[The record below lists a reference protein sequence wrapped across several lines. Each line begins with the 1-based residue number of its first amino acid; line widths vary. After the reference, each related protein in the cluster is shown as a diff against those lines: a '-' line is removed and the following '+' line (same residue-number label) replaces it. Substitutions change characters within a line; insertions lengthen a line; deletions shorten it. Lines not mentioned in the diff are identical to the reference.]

1 MARPATVSPRSRRSW
16 LPAVHRCLESP
27 PGPVRAIAA
36 GARLER
42 AALDRA
48 LGAVRRELEERPDR
62 FREETDVV
70 RAVDERWT
78 TELERLLS
86 PALRPLVN
94 ATGVVVHTNLGRAP
108 LAPRALDAALDAG
121 GRYTALELDLQEGRR
136 GSRYVHAARFLT
148 LLTGAEDAL
157 VVNNNAAALLIA
169 VDTLARDRAAIVSRG
184 ELVEI
189 GGGFRIHEILSR
201 TGARLVEVGATNRTH
216 LTDYL
221 RAMDEHEV
229 GAVLKVHRSNFE
241 VAGFVA
247 EVPLDVL
254 CREAGKRGVPVVFD
268 QGTGLIEPLVGG
280 PGIGESTTLGAALA
294 AGAALACGSGDK
306 LLGGPQAGI
315 VCGRRDLLDRVRS
328 NPLLRALRVDKMT
341 LAALEAT
348 LRLLLDDPAS
358 IPVRRMLEARPED
371 LAERAERLRTMLA
384 PSVREATEV
393 RPHAGRAGGG
403 TLPERDLPGH
413 ALRVT
418 GAGWTADALARALRA
433 GDPPVVA
440 RVADE
445 AVWIDVRTLLPGEEE
460 VVARRLEQ
468 ILGPGPTQDRQGA
481 IP

>member
-1 MARPATVSPRSRRSW
+1 MARSGTVSAASRRSW

-27 PGPVRAIAA
+27 PGPVRAMAA
-36 GARLER
+36 GPRLER

-48 LGAVRRELEERPDR
+48 LGTTRRELEERPDR

-70 RAVDERWT
+70 RAVDERWKE
-78 TELERLLS
+78 ELERLLA

-108 LAPRALDAALDAG
+108 LAARALDAALDAG
-121 GRYTALELDLQEGRR
+121 GRYTPLELDLNEGRR
-136 GSRYVHAARFLT
+136 GSRYVHAARLLT

-157 VVNNNAAALLIA
+157 VVNNNAAALLVA
-169 VDTLARDRAAIVSRG
+169 VDSLARDRAAVVSRG

-216 LTDYL
+216 LSDYL
-221 RAMDEHEV
+221 RAMDEHDV
-229 GAVLKVHRSNFE
+229 GAIVKVHRSNFE

-247 EVPLDVL
+247 EVPLNSL
-254 CREAGKRGVPVVFD
+254 CREAGERGVPVVFD
-268 QGTGLIEPLVGG
+268 QGTGLLEPLAGG
-280 PGIGESTTLGAALA
+280 LGTGEATTLGAALA
-294 AGAALACGSGDK
+294 EGADLACGSGDK

-315 VCGRRDLLDRVRS
+315 LCGRRELLDRVRS

-348 LRLLLDDPAS
+348 LRLLLEDPAS
-358 IPVRRMLEARPED
+358 IPVRRMLEARADD

-384 PSVREATEV
+384 PEVRAVTEV

-413 ALRVT
+413 ALRVAR
-418 GAGWTADALARALRA
+418 AGWTADALARALRA
-433 GDPPVVA
+433 GDPPIVA
-440 RVADE
+440 RVAEE

-460 VVARRLEQ
+460 VVARRLEE
-468 ILGPGPTQDRQGA
+468 ILGGEPTRK
-481 IP
+481 P

>member
-1 MARPATVSPRSRRSW
+1 
-16 LPAVHRCLESP
+16 L
-27 PGPVRAIAA
+27 
-36 GARLER
+36 
-42 AALDRA
+42 A
-48 LGAVRRELEERPDR
+48 LGAIRAELEERPGR
-62 FREETDVV
+62 FADEGDVT
-70 RAVDERWT
+70 RAVDERWAE
-78 TELERLLS
+78 ELERLLT

-108 LAPRALDAALDAG
+108 LARRALEAALEAG
-121 GRYTALELDLQEGRR
+121 GRYTALELDLETGRR
-136 GSRYVHAARFLT
+136 GSRYLHAARLLT

-157 VVNNNAAALLIA
+157 VVNNNAAALLVA
-169 VDTLARDRAAIVSRG
+169 VDSLARDRVALVSRG

-216 LTDYL
+216 LSDYL
-221 RAMDEHEV
+221 RAMDEHDV
-229 GAVLKVHRSNFE
+229 GAIVKVHRSNFE

-254 CREAGKRGVPVVFD
+254 CREAGMRGVPVVFD
-268 QGTGLIEPLVGG
+268 QGTGLVEPLGTG
-280 PGIGESTTLGAALA
+280 LGTDGTTTLSAALA

-315 VCGRRDLLDRVRS
+315 LCGRREVIERIRS

-348 LRLLLDDPAS
+348 LRLLLEHPTS
-358 IPVRRMLEARPED
+358 IPVRRMLEATPED
-371 LAERAERLRTMLA
+371 LAERAERLRGRLA
-384 PSVREATEV
+384 LEVRAVAEV

-403 TLPERDLPGH
+403 TLPERDLPGW

-418 GAGWTADALARALRA
+418 PEGWTAETLARALRS

-440 RVADE
+440 RVGED
-445 AVWIDVRTLLPGEEE
+445 AVWIDVRTLLPGEED
-460 VVARRLEQ
+460 VVARRLNE
-468 ILGPGPTQDRQGA
+468 IIAPDPTSNR
-481 IP
+481 